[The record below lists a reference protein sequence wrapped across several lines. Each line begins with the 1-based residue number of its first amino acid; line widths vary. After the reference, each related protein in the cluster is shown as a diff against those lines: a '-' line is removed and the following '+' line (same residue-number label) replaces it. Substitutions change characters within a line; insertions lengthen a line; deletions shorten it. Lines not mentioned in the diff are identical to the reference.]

1 MSLQLIKEIEFDQE
15 KRHQTLEVRGLDFAR
30 ANEIFT
36 DAVADIEDMRH
47 AYGEQRYKT
56 YGFLDGRL
64 TVVVWTARGM
74 KRRII
79 SMRKANEREIKKYTQ
94 RVG

>member
-1 MSLQLIKEIEFDQE
+1 MLLQLNTVIEFDEQ
-15 KRHQTLEVRGLDFAR
+15 KRIQTLEERGLDFAR
-30 ANEIFT
+30 A
-36 DAVADIEDMRH
+36 DAVADIEDVRR
-47 AYGEQRYKT
+47 AYGERRFKT

-64 TVVVWTARGM
+64 TAVVWTVRGA

>member
-1 MSLQLIKEIEFDQE
+1 MLLQLNTVIEFDEQ
-15 KRHQTLEVRGLDFAR
+15 KRIQTLEERGLDFAR
-30 ANEIFT
+30 ADEIFA
-36 DAVADIEDMRH
+36 DAVADIEDVRR
-47 AYGEQRYKT
+47 AYGERRFKT

-64 TVVVWTARGM
+64 TAVVWTVRGT